1 MRVGGGLWPWQRQA
15 GRTCRCVCGGQCV
28 WGMHVVVGGADE
40 EEKQE
45 KVEVGVAGAE
55 DVMWLVLRI

>member
-1 MRVGGGLWPWQRQA
+1 M
-15 GRTCRCVCGGQCV
+15 CGGQCV